1 MPQRGVRTGR
11 FARRASP
18 TVIPRP
24 CRGEHDAAELATGY
38 RALVSAPVL
47 CVPGGSV
54 STSSIQTWVAI
65 VGGLLT
71 AILGIS
77 RYFNY
82 KSKRDR
88 LTAVGAAFSA
98 TVQTLASDN
107 EIDQIAAAV
116 LLRRFFDRRT
126 EQGKGGAPYKRETVE
141 VIAGV
146 LRQTQ
151 CGPFQKA
158 LADSLRY
165 AKKLISAD
173 LQRCNLTDAY
183 LGRKLGDTRGL
194 NLSNADL
201 FGANCTGA
209 SFREVVAIGAVFYQA
224 TLEGAVFVGAKLQKA
239 DFRNTCLKGARF
251 SGAKIEG
258 ARFQGA
264 RDMPSE
270 LSGLLSDDLVGLQ
283 GAEVGNG
290 ELVQ

>member
-1 MPQRGVRTGR
+1 M
-11 FARRASP
+11 
-18 TVIPRP
+18 
-24 CRGEHDAAELATGY
+24 
-38 RALVSAPVL
+38 
-47 CVPGGSV
+47 
-54 STSSIQTWVAI
+54 STSSIQAWVAI

-71 AILGIS
+71 AILGIL

-88 LTAVGAAFSA
+88 LAAVGAAFSA

-107 EIDQIAAAV
+107 EIDRIAAAV
-116 LLRRFFDRRT
+116 LLRRFFERRT
-126 EQGKGGAPYKRETVE
+126 EQGKGYRRETVE

-151 CGPFQKA
+151 QSGPFQKA

-183 LGRKLGDTRGL
+183 LGRKQGDKHRL

-201 FGANCTGA
+201 FGADCTGT
-209 SFREVVAIGAVFYQA
+209 SFREVIAIGTVFYQA
-224 TLEGAVFVGAKLQKA
+224 KLEGAVFVGAKLQKA
-239 DFRNTCLKGARF
+239 DFRNACLKGAQF

-264 RDMPSE
+264 RDVPPE
-270 LSGLLSDDLVGLQ
+270 LSRLLSEDLVGLS
-283 GAEVGNG
+283 GAWVGKA
-290 ELVQ
+290 EIVQ